1 MFKTMTALIVLGFVL
16 GGCAQRI
23 VQTPADLDSAR
34 PANAAA
40 AVVADADT
48 QIRSSVGVA
57 RTVARGTVWD
67 YAGRIGEGIVYIP
80 RDTVLTVE
88 GADVSEAYLVLR
100 DAQIVGFYLPVQGT
114 FSPVSE
120 PVPAQF
126 STTR

>member
-1 MFKTMTALIVLGFVL
+1 MALIVFGFVL

-23 VQTPADLDSAR
+23 SQTRAELEPARSAS
-34 PANAAA
+34 A
-40 AVVADADT
+40 AVAIVADADT

-57 RTVARGTVWD
+57 RTITHDTVWD
-67 YAGRIGEGIVYIP
+67 YAGRIGEGTVYAP

-100 DAQIVGFYLPVQGT
+100 GEQIVGFYLPVQGT
-114 FSPVSE
+114 FSPASE

-126 STTR
+126 STVR